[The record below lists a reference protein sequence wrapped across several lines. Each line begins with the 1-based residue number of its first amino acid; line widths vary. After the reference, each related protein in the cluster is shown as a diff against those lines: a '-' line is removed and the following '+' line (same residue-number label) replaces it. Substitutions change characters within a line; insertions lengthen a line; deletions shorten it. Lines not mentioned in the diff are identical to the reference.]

1 MGQGYPGRACIGL
14 VATNDGT
21 RPPVAPARTLVGR
34 RVPER
39 RVCGWEGTACGR
51 GSVAGLYAWPIRR
64 PYIVGTTPQQ
74 QLERV
79 QEQVLHGLADRA
91 ACRRRTAS
99 LVAHT
104 VIGAWE
110 AHLVRD
116 LAHAHEACGER
127 LVRAHDSD
135 STGWML
141 FRVRGDSQAEY
152 VAVRRETGEV

>member
-1 MGQGYPGRACIGL
+1 M
-14 VATNDGT
+14 
-21 RPPVAPARTLVGR
+21 
-34 RVPER
+34 
-39 RVCGWEGTACGR
+39 
-51 GSVAGLYAWPIRR
+51 
-64 PYIVGTTPQQ
+64 
-74 QLERV
+74 
-79 QEQVLHGLADRA
+79 
-91 ACRRRTAS
+91 
-99 LVAHT
+99 VAHT

-152 VAVRRETGEV
+152 VAVRRETGEVRFLGLLGVEARGASTLPAHSKAANANSRMLPSAEDGCSILLPPDSSLGRWFDSNPAHYYKKPCAETWYVGTRWSS

>member
-1 MGQGYPGRACIGL
+1 M
-14 VATNDGT
+14 
-21 RPPVAPARTLVGR
+21 
-34 RVPER
+34 
-39 RVCGWEGTACGR
+39 
-51 GSVAGLYAWPIRR
+51 AGLYARPIRR
-64 PYIVGTTPQQ
+64 PYIVVTTPQQ
-74 QLERV
+74 RLERV
-79 QEQVLHGLADRA
+79 REQVLHGLADRA

-152 VAVRRETGEV
+152 VAVRRETGEVRFLGLLGVEARGARTLPAHSKAANANSRIAAQC

>member
-1 MGQGYPGRACIGL
+1 M
-14 VATNDGT
+14 
-21 RPPVAPARTLVGR
+21 
-34 RVPER
+34 
-39 RVCGWEGTACGR
+39 
-51 GSVAGLYAWPIRR
+51 AGLYARPIRR

-74 QLERV
+74 RLERV
-79 QEQVLHGLADRA
+79 REQVLHGLADRA

-152 VAVRRETGEV
+152 VAVRRETGEVRFLGLLGVEARGARTLPAHSKAANANSRIAAQC